1 MKQYRDTP
9 YYVTSDG
16 KCYRNSQEV
25 KGYINSK
32 GYVKVEV
39 WKDNKRQYTVGLH
52 RMVAECYIENPDQK
66 PQINHRDGN
75 KKNNNVVNLE
85 WVTQEENIQHRL
97 NVLHVGL
104 DQSHKNTKIPA
115 REIKI
120 LRMKRHLG
128 IPISYQEESN
138 KWGITRDYLSKI
150 IVGKVR
156 KRV

>member
-9 YYVTSDG
+9 YFVTSDG
-16 KCYRNSQEV
+16 KCYRNGKEI
-25 KGYINSK
+25 KGYVSTK
-32 GYVKVEV
+32 GYVKVEI
-39 WKDNKRQYTVGLH
+39 WENNKRKTTGLH
-52 RMVAECYIENPDQK
+52 RMVAECYIENPYQK

-75 KKNNNVVNLE
+75 KKNNNITNLE
-85 WVTQEENIQHRL
+85 WVTQEQNIQHRL
-97 NVLHVGL
+97 DVLQVGM

-128 IPISYQEESN
+128 IPISYHEESN
-138 KWGITRDYLSKI
+138 KWGIRRDYLSKI
-150 IVGKVR
+150 ITGKTR